1 MWRYLIVN
9 YRHRYRIDM
18 YDYNIG
24 EINYTIPEEQEWIRQ
39 EYVKLMSDTLST
51 CLNVEVEDRE
61 GWDIKL
67 LDRTYER

>member
-1 MWRYLIVN
+1 
-9 YRHRYRIDM
+9 M

-24 EINYTIPEEQEWIRQ
+24 EINYTIREEQEWIRQ